1 MDDPARWIPN
11 AGLLLGVFAEEG
23 PIEHIESPEPEGWPV
38 VEYLEADP
46 LDPLDLIAGW
56 RDADDETPILLDL
69 LADWEPP
76 ADAAREVA

>member
-1 MDDPARWIPN
+1 MFGWLSDEPPT
-11 AGLLLGVFAEEG
+11 
-23 PIEHIESPEPEGWPV
+23 EHIPHPEPVEEWPV

-69 LADWEPP
+69 LAGWEPQT
-76 ADAAREVA
+76 DEEAA